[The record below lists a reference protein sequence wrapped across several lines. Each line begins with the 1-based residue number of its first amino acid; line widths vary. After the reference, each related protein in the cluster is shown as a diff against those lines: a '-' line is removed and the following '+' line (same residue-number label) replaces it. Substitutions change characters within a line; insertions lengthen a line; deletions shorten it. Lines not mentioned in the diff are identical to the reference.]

1 MNEQQ
6 SARAYALVFF
16 GRSLFRCG
24 LGAVVLALVALLF
37 DWRALW
43 FVSFGGAVAF
53 FLSALFARVEA
64 GTYGYGQKR

>member
-37 DWRALW
+37 
-43 FVSFGGAVAF
+43 GGAVAF